1 MNRLAKR
8 LLIGRRRDRSQASE
22 NNKRPTM
29 LSGRGIVWP
38 QPATEAELH
47 PAGES
52 LRGSLKR
59 RLRDLPCRL
68 DWVAIA

>member
-1 MNRLAKR
+1 MGWD
-8 LLIGRRRDRSQASE
+8 GRDDDDDPRSE
-22 NNKRPTM
+22 NNNRPTM